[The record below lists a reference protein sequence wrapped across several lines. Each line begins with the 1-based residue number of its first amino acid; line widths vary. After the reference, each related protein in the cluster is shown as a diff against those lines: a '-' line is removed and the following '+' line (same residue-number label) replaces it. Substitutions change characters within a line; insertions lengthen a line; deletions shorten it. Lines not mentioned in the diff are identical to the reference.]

1 MLPVIQED
9 SEEVYLQFILSN
21 NPTIIFPCPGT
32 ETVYITLSKAEDED
46 EDEYDEDDE
55 PGDTSYP
62 EELLRPLSERDS
74 GIAEALS
81 VLIDQGYAVHE
92 SDGCFNALMLAVGSA
107 DEPMTAFLLA
117 NGADP
122 HTWPDMD
129 ELPEEWRQNYYLED
143 IDIHYM
149 DACYD
154 HDEDYKTAL
163 VRTAQTFVKMSGL
176 KKFGGLCLLL
186 KGDGTVSLEPPQKKY

>member
-1 MLPVIQED
+1 MVSFNKRGGEQVDPKLLQVLRDIETGKINSAHIYELIDTYYQCVIYKND
-9 SEEVYLQFILSN
+9 GYEE
-21 NPTIIFPCPGT
+21 
-32 ETVYITLSKAEDED
+32 SK
-46 EDEYDEDDE
+46 
-55 PGDTSYP
+55 DTSYP
-62 EELLRPLSERDS
+62 EELLKPLSERDS
-74 GIAEALS
+74 GIAEVLSAL
-81 VLIDQGYAVHE
+81 IKQGFDVHE

-129 ELPEEWRQNYYLED
+129 ELPEERRQNYYLED

-154 HDEDYKTAL
+154 HDKDYKAAL

-186 KGDGTVSLEPPQKKY
+186 TEDGTVSLEPPKKKY

>member
-1 MLPVIQED
+1 MDTKLMRTIHNIEKGVIQSAHIYELVD
-9 SEEVYLQFILSN
+9 TYYQSVIYKI
-21 NPTIIFPCPGT
+21 
-32 ETVYITLSKAEDED
+32 
-46 EDEYDEDDE
+46 DEYDENDE
-55 PGDTSYP
+55 PEDTSYP
-62 EELLRPLSERDS
+62 EELLKPLSERDS

-81 VLIDQGYAVHE
+81 VLIKQGYDVHE
-92 SDGCFNALMLAVGSA
+92 SDGSFNALMLAVGSA

-186 KGDGTVSLEPPQKKY
+186 KEDGTVSLEPPKKKY

>member
-1 MLPVIQED
+1 LDTKLMRTIHNIEKGVIQSAHIYELVD
-9 SEEVYLQFILSN
+9 TYYQSVIYKI
-21 NPTIIFPCPGT
+21 
-32 ETVYITLSKAEDED
+32 
-46 EDEYDEDDE
+46 DEYDENDE
-55 PGDTSYP
+55 PEDTSYP
-62 EELLRPLSERDS
+62 EELLKPLSERDS

-81 VLIDQGYAVHE
+81 VLIKQGYDVHE
-92 SDGCFNALMLAVGSA
+92 SDGSFNALMLAVGSA

-154 HDEDYKTAL
+154 HDEDYKAAL
-163 VRTAQTFVKMSGL
+163 VRTTQTFVKMSGL

-186 KGDGTVSLEPPQKKY
+186 TEDGTVSLEPLKKKY

>member
-1 MLPVIQED
+1 MDTKLMRTIHDIEKGVIQSAHIYKLVDTYYQCVIYE
-9 SEEVYLQFILSN
+9 I
-21 NPTIIFPCPGT
+21 
-32 ETVYITLSKAEDED
+32 
-46 EDEYDEDDE
+46 DEYDENDE
-55 PGDTSYP
+55 PEDASYP
-62 EELLRPLSERDS
+62 EELLKPLSERDS
-74 GIAEALS
+74 GIEEALS
-81 VLIDQGYAVHE
+81 VLIKQGYDVHE

-117 NGADP
+117 DGADP

-129 ELPEEWRQNYYLED
+129 ELPEERRQNYYLKD

-154 HDEDYKTAL
+154 HDEDYKAAL

-176 KKFGGLCLLL
+176 KNFGGLCLLL
-186 KGDGTVSLEPPQKKY
+186 TEDGTVSLEPPKKKY